1 MKIEKFKVLL
11 YLKKSGMDKNGKAPI
26 MGRITV
32 NRTMAQFSCKL
43 SCTPSLWNPRAS
55 RLEGKSKEAVETNK
69 DIEQLLLSIQ
79 KAFDVLVEKRTD
91 FEAKDVKEALQ
102 GSVKT
107 QTTLLSFVD
116 EHISELSTHEGIDMS
131 KSSVW
136 TYRKIRKNLAE
147 FIGEKYRLTD
157 LAFGQLTEPF
167 ISDFHHYLLDE
178 KGFSSGTITIYVSLF
193 KKMCRIAFEDINE
206 NFGEEYKLF
215 LKRDQGRIDS
225 YVNHCLLWLNMLMY
239 KAVDRSII
247 RFNPI
252 AKIGYEKKAAPKMTH
267 ISKADFIRMLS
278 TPMADERTEL
288 ARRCFIFASL
298 TSLSYIDVKK
308 LYPHHI
314 SENAEGRKF
323 IRKEREKTG
332 VEFFVPLHPIAEKIL
347 SLYNT
352 MDDSKPV
359 FPLGEKKDIYLDVH
373 TLGMVLGISN
383 KLGFHAS
390 RHTFGVL
397 MLNEDIPIGSI
408 AKMMGHADITS
419 TQVYAQVTEQKI
431 SNDMDKLIAK
441 RERNRLSNEKTIH
454 IVISCITASITR
466 ASSYQTG
473 MIIGVMSK

>member
-69 DIEQLLLSIQ
+69 DIGQLLLSIQ

-136 TYRKIRKNLAE
+136 TYRKIRKNLTE
-147 FIGEKYRLTD
+147 FI
-157 LAFGQLTEPF
+157 
-167 ISDFHHYLLDE
+167 
-178 KGFSSGTITIYVSLF
+178 
-193 KKMCRIAFEDINE
+193 
-206 NFGEEYKLF
+206 GEEYKLF

-252 AKIGYEKKAAPKMTH
+252 ARIGYEKKAAPKMTH
-267 ISKADFIRMLS
+267 ISKADFIKMLS

-308 LYPHHI
+308 LYPHHV
-314 SENAEGRKF
+314 SENSEGRKF

-352 MDDSKPV
+352 TDDSKPV

-397 MLNEDIPIGSI
+397 MLNEDIPIVSI

-441 RERNRLSNEKTIH
+441 RERNRLSNEKTI
-454 IVISCITASITR
+454 
-466 ASSYQTG
+466 G
-473 MIIGVMSK
+473 K

>member
-116 EHISELSTHEGIDMS
+116 EHISELSTHEGIDIS

-136 TYRKIRKNLAE
+136 SYRKIRKYLAE
-147 FIGEKYRLTD
+147 FI
-157 LAFGQLTEPF
+157 
-167 ISDFHHYLLDE
+167 
-178 KGFSSGTITIYVSLF
+178 
-193 KKMCRIAFEDINE
+193 
-206 NFGEEYKLF
+206 GEEYKLF

-267 ISKADFIRMLS
+267 ISKADFIKMLS

-314 SENAEGRKF
+314 SENSEGRKF

-352 MDDSKPV
+352 TDDSKPV

-431 SNDMDKLIAK
+431 SSDMDKLIAK
-441 RERNRLSNEKTIH
+441 REKD
-454 IVISCITASITR
+454 
-466 ASSYQTG
+466 
-473 MIIGVMSK
+473 KK